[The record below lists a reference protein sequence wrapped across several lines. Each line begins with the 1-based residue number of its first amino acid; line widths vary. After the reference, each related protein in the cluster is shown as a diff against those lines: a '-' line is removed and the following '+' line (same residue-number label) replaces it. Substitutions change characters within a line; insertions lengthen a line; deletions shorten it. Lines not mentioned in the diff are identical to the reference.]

1 MAIYNRKMF
10 VNQPER
16 MKLNSRGTGIT
27 SGLVPVMKAKKGLYA
42 DSEEYQKLYDLAQGL
57 VPEQK
62 GFFSQNAPA
71 LFDFFARLGESARGG
86 RPGVDGPDQSIGL
99 RTLTDLSAAAP
110 ALANIKPYQDPAA
123 QIAASKLF
131 DITAQKMLADPAEPD
146 YLEVYAKNDIPDL
159 KITKGQK
166 IPILREQFDPEI
178 HNLEAPKVLEDEYI
192 NVFSTIDDPDKNITK
207 GQQLPILRSTFD
219 SSIHQINAPKGIED
233 SYIDVF
239 STVDDPDK
247 KISKGQKLPI
257 LRSKFDSSIHN
268 LEGPT
273 KAPGDEYVN
282 VYSTVDDPDKKI
294 TKGQLIPIL
303 RSDFDSEIHN
313 LEAPAEGLKDEYI
326 NVYLKSDNANEG
338 TVAGQQVP
346 ILRSAFDAKI
356 HNLAAPKEP
365 AKVEKKTVY
374 SKVDNL
380 EKGIKKGDQLFIP
393 VDQIDYNIHNLSDP
407 VTEDTITVYSKIEDK
422 NKGIEIDQGL
432 RVKEKDFNPKIHTM
446 TAPKNQD
453 APIFMQKI
461 DFIKNSDMSDDEKTA
476 KIAQVLTGARNVL
489 SPGEAKEILLFEKEL
504 EAKLDY
510 ARPLIENA
518 IQDGLLAAESEV
530 NFNNQL
536 ATLDEAITGQSFF
549 DTRKYLGDLKAQF
562 PNLYNGLPPTVQTA
576 LDAFVGGEAAN
587 TDVAIAL
594 SNRATL
600 DTASG
605 GAIPGNLN
613 TKEFEAIAQSNGAVF
628 FHPESQRFII
638 NMNIADAKIKQ
649 EAGDLMTE
657 LFTKGTV
664 DGEAFNLADGAVKIL
679 NIQQKAYNDYK
690 LSDEYKEGLDILQ
703 GVGDLASTEKLNK
716 SQRPIFI
723 NDKNVGKV
731 NELNQNG
738 QIKFLGYAN
747 TDGVFVNPVNGNKV
761 ADFEPNSPIYSI
773 NLGEMRADKTST
785 IYLIQQNQLM

>member
-71 LFDFFARLGESARGG
+71 LFDFFARLGESAKGG

-131 DITAQKMLADPAEPD
+131 DITAQKMLADPADPD
-146 YLEVYAKNDIPDL
+146 YLEVYSKVDDAESGL
-159 KITKGQK
+159 KAGQK
-166 IPILREQFDPEI
+166 IPILRSNFDSKI
-178 HNLEAPKVLEDEYI
+178 HDLAAPKDSEDT
-192 NVFSTIDDPDKNITK
+192 FIDVYSKVDDAESGLKV
-207 GQQLPILRSTFD
+207 GQKIPIDRSTFD
-219 SSIHQINAPKGIED
+219 PKIHDLAAPKNIED
-233 SYIDVF
+233 SYIDVY
-239 STVDDPDK
+239 STVKDEK
-247 KISKGQKLPI
+247 NNVKVGQKLPI
-257 LRSKFDSSIHN
+257 LRSEFDS
-268 LEGPT
+268 T
-273 KAPGDEYVN
+273 KHDLAAPIDDDDFID
-282 VYSTVDDPDKKI
+282 VYSTVADEANNVKV
-294 TKGQLIPIL
+294 GQKIPIK
-303 RSDFDSEIHN
+303 RSEFDSTKHD
-313 LEAPAEGLKDEYI
+313 LAAPKDVEPDYI
-326 NVYLKSDNANEG
+326 NVYLKSGNANEG
-338 TVAGQQVP
+338 TVAGQQIP
-346 ILRSAFDAKI
+346 ILRSSFDPKI

-407 VTEDTITVYSKIEDK
+407 VKEDTITVYSKIEDK
-422 NKGIEIDQGL
+422 DKGILIDQGL
-432 RVKEKDFNPKIHTM
+432 RVKEKDFDPKIHTM

-489 SPGEAKEILLFEKEL
+489 SPGEQQSIILFEKEL
-504 EAKLDY
+504 EAKLKL
-510 ARPLIENA
+510 ATPLIETA
-518 IQDGLLAAESEV
+518 IQDGQLAAESEV

-649 EAGDLMTE
+649 ETGDLMTE

-664 DGEAFNLADGAVKIL
+664 NGESFNLADGAVKIL
-679 NIQQKAYNDYK
+679 NLEQKAYNDYK
-690 LSDEYKEGLDILQ
+690 ASEEYKEGLEILQ

-716 SQRPIFI
+716 SQRDIFI

-747 TDGVFVNPVNGNKV
+747 TDGVFVNPINGNKV

-773 NLGEMRADKTST
+773 NLGEMRPDKTST

>member
-71 LFDFFARLGESARGG
+71 LFDFFARLGESAKGG

-131 DITAQKMLADPAEPD
+131 DITAQKMLADPADPD
-146 YLEVYAKNDIPDL
+146 YLEVYSKVDDAESGL
-159 KITKGQK
+159 KAGQK
-166 IPILREQFDPEI
+166 IPILRSNFDSKI
-178 HNLEAPKVLEDEYI
+178 HDLAAPKDSEDT
-192 NVFSTIDDPDKNITK
+192 FIDVYSKVDDAESGLKV
-207 GQQLPILRSTFD
+207 GQKIPIDRSTFD
-219 SSIHQINAPKGIED
+219 PKIHDLAAPKNIED
-233 SYIDVF
+233 SYIDVY
-239 STVDDPDK
+239 STVKDEK
-247 KISKGQKLPI
+247 NNVKVGQKLPI
-257 LRSKFDSSIHN
+257 LRSEFDSSKHD
-268 LEGPT
+268 LA
-273 KAPGDEYVN
+273 APIDDDDFID
-282 VYSTVDDPDKKI
+282 VYSTVADEANNVKV
-294 TKGQLIPIL
+294 GQKIPIK
-303 RSDFDSEIHN
+303 RSEFDSTKHD
-313 LEAPAEGLKDEYI
+313 LAAPKDVEPDYI
-326 NVYLKSDNANEG
+326 NVYLKSGNANEG
-338 TVAGQQVP
+338 TVAGQQIP
-346 ILRSAFDAKI
+346 ILRSSFDPKI

-407 VTEDTITVYSKIEDK
+407 VKEDTITVYSKIEDK
-422 NKGIEIDQGL
+422 DKGILIDQGL
-432 RVKEKDFNPKIHTM
+432 RVKEKDFDPKIHTM

-489 SPGEAKEILLFEKEL
+489 SPGEQQSIILFEKEL
-504 EAKLDY
+504 EAKLKL
-510 ARPLIENA
+510 ATPLIETA
-518 IQDGLLAAESEV
+518 IQDGQLAAESEV

-649 EAGDLMTE
+649 ETGDLMTE

-664 DGEAFNLADGAVKIL
+664 NGESFNLADGAVKIL
-679 NIQQKAYNDYK
+679 NLEQKAYNDYK
-690 LSDEYKEGLDILQ
+690 ASEEYKEGLEILQ

-716 SQRPIFI
+716 SQRDIFI

-747 TDGVFVNPVNGNKV
+747 TDGVFVNPINGNKV

-773 NLGEMRADKTST
+773 NLGEMRPDKTST